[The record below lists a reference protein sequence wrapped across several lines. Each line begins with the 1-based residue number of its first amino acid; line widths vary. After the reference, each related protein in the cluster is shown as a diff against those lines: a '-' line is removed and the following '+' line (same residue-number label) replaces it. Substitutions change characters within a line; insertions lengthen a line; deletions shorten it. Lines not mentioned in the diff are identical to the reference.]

1 MKTKRMGCS
10 SVLLVFACLALGM
23 FLGCQ
28 TTADYPRAPEPPP
41 SLPASAKQVSFDV
54 RHMTFSPLSEDGS
67 IDMSLVTEARLEKP
81 PSSPEPSP
89 SPDGSGSKS
98 PQSAFDERIDALEQQ
113 SVETDGRLDDLEA
126 RVDHLER
133 PSANKTIDP
142 EANLVPSVPKWS
154 AVGTG
159 TKTYQSPKVCPPEG
173 CPVPGPSTSVSTS
186 LERVLETRP
195 VKSPRVQYSQCPPG
209 GCPPKQSTVKRSR
222 FLRWK

>member
-28 TTADYPRAPEPPP
+28 TPANYPRAPEPPP
-41 SLPASAKQVSFDV
+41 GLPASAKQVSFDV
-54 RHMTFSPLSEDGS
+54 RHMTFSPLDENSS
-67 IDMSLVTEARLEKP
+67 IDMSLVSESRLAKP
-81 PSSPEPSP
+81 PSLPDSATSI
-89 SPDGSGSKS
+89 DGSGSKS

-113 SVETDGRLDDLEA
+113 KIATDGRLDDLEA
-126 RVDHLER
+126 RVDQLEQ
-133 PSANKTIDP
+133 PKTLVHDPAANQIPT
-142 EANLVPSVPKWS
+142 VPKKS

-159 TKTYQSPKVCPPEG
+159 TKSYQSPTVCPPGG
-173 CPVPGPSTSVSTS
+173 CPAPSPSTSVSTS
-186 LERVLETRP
+186 LERFIEARP
-195 VKSPRVQYSQCPPG
+195 VTSPHVQYSQCPPG